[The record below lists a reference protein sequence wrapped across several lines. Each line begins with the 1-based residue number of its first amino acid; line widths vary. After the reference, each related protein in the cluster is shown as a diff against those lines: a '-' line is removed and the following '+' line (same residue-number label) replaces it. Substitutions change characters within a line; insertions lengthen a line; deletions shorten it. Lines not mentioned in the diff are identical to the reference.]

1 MTNTKKVVE
10 FTHPELVM
18 TVLKSVHR
26 GEFPTKSFQTTFGE
40 LLEAGLIEAFRIAAG
55 GVPRVRLTAAG
66 KARLRAA
73 NDAAR
78 ATASAPVEVPDCED
92 DGLE

>member
-10 FTHPELVM
+10 FTYPALVLMALTEVHKGRFPGSEL
-18 TVLKSVHR
+18 
-26 GEFPTKSFQTTFGE
+26 QTTFGE

-78 ATASAPVEVPDCED
+78 ATASAPVEVPDCQD